1 MGKIEILDFKKNN
14 LRKINSSLQ
23 NINHKNNKRDFVIKN
38 PAGEH
43 AICAGLKEEMSVTIK
58 GHVGYYCGGMNQKA
72 NIYIEGN
79 AGTGLGENMMSG
91 TSRQRKRISICRSYW
106 SWRNNYH
113 RWRCKFKMWYFYEG
127 C

>member
-72 NIYIEGN
+72 NICIEGN

-91 TSRQRKRISICRSYW
+91 TIHVKGNTSQSAGATAHGGTIIIDGDASSRCGIS
-106 SWRNNYH
+106 
-113 RWRCKFKMWYFYEG
+113 M
-127 C
+127 

>member
-1 MGKIEILDFKKNN
+1 MGKIVILDFKKNN

-72 NIYIEGN
+72 NICIEGN
-79 AGTGLGENMMSG
+79 TGTGLGENMMSG
-91 TSRQRKRISICRSYW
+91 IIHVKEILLNQQELQLTEEQLLLMVMQVLDVV
-106 SWRNNYH
+106 
-113 RWRCKFKMWYFYEG
+113 FP
-127 C
+127 